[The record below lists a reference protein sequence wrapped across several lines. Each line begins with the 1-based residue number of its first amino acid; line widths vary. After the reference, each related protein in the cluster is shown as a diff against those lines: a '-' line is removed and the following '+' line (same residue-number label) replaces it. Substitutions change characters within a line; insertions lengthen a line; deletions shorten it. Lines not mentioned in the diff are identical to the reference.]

1 MERGTHANAPALFQP
16 NIFRPFRGPV
26 WAGGGG
32 GGGGGLISPPPPPPP
47 QQQQQKQQQQEKYI
61 IYGVSRR
68 LMNKFIKHQYWYI
81 SFNIW

>member
-1 MERGTHANAPALFQP
+1 MQTLPPSFNLTF
-16 NIFRPFRGPV
+16 FVPFVARFP
-26 WAGGGG
+26 
-32 GGGGGLISPPPPPPP
+32 LPPP

>member
-16 NIFRPFRGPV
+16 KIFRSFRGH
-26 WAGGGG
+26 
-32 GGGGGLISPPPPPPP
+32 ISPPPPPP

>member
-16 NIFRPFRGPV
+16 NLFSPFRGQF
-26 WAGGGG
+26 
-32 GGGGGLISPPPPPPP
+32 SPPPPPP